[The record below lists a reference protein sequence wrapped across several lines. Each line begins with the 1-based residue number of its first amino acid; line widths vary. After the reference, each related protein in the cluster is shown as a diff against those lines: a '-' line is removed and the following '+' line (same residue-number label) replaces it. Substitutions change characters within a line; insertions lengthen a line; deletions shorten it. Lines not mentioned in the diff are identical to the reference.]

1 MANQFL
7 NFGES
12 NVNKLREFCEYRN
25 NASSNIEFEIRFGSF
40 QYDKATKRS
49 NFISGCEIDF
59 FYKLMQS
66 FESKGFA
73 KEITNTVETMYKN
86 PDGNG
91 TIKQVKSKKNTTISY
106 VLKNNYKKTYDVYD
120 YDLRLSLAS
129 EETLDNDKAEKLV
142 EKQEPM
148 CKREKERTSFIMP
161 CGRLDFTIVGN
172 DVYELEF
179 EITNTQTK
187 QFNSI
192 LHMVTVILQTR
203 QDNFYVLS
211 NYQKRNVLLEYK
223 ALLNLKYPV
232 FVGAQPETLQKN
244 KIAQLYKQTYSVT
257 DKADGDRC
265 FMYIDDKGFALLL
278 DANVDKICKTNLQ
291 SGKYSN
297 CIIDGERVNH
307 AGVITFMAFD
317 VLAINGVDIRGN
329 DKYHLE
335 ARLDNLTSIV
345 SSIPCTNMYSVE
357 MKTFYFKNV
366 FLGSQVILETADKKS
381 YKNDGLIFTPMNEPY
396 PLTRKWGGLLKWKP
410 AELNTIDFFAV
421 KESDGFWKL
430 FVQHTPTP
438 TPQQISRPQSE
449 LVLFDVE
456 KLCNTP
462 CPIDGMTFQTTI
474 LESTIDPSTGYPF
487 KTRTVIEFRWDTKVC
502 KFIPLRTRW
511 DKTANP
517 RKHGNFSAVACDVWN
532 NIHNPIEKEL
542 LYKFSVG
549 SNKEDQYFEKMRRF
563 HNKVKE
569 YMYSKYARNVENML
583 ELCSG
588 RGGDM
593 HKWLHNNVSNVM
605 GYDISERNI
614 AECKR
619 RWGEAQAK
627 QSASSKF
634 NYNFQKLDLCSS
646 NALEKIYKNTPNKF
660 QVISCQ
666 FGIHYFFGSDTTIHN
681 IINILD
687 TTLEE
692 NGFFMIT
699 FMDDTCLEDLMDK
712 NTIQSK
718 VTHNELQYM
727 IKKQFNQVKII
738 LNGNSILSEGSDEF
752 VIDFHAFAN
761 LMHARGY
768 AVVETELFKNLPPS
782 DFPEIKLLKEYE
794 KDISFLNRYCVFQK
808 GVANMP
814 PRIVNLDT
822 IVQPC
827 QVVPKL
833 FQSCETIDLQQANLS
848 VFKLASKYDLIDVMN
863 CINYKCYKQ
872 TIENK
877 DIESFDDITHVFNSF
892 PLGLVPK
899 FMADP
904 LNLNEYETMDGHVY
918 FTNYKHVTEKK
929 PLDDS
934 QQQQEYTNW
943 YVLMHKDKLLFSKN
957 AMTPQ
962 QEPTLTEATLTEATL
977 TEPTIVEPTLAEP
990 TLTEPTIV
998 EPTIVE
1004 PTLAEPTLAEPTL
1017 TEPTLTEPTL
1027 AEPTI
1032 VEPTLT
1038 EPTLTEPTLTEPTLT
1053 EPTLTEPM
1061 LTVPT
1066 VVEPTLVDMINNGKT
1081 TIKVLKELL
1090 LERGLKVTGKK
1101 EELRQRLLEN
1111 LD

>member
-1 MANQFL
+1 MANQFF
-7 NFGES
+7 NFGEN

-25 NASSNIEFEIRFGSF
+25 NVSSNTEFEIRFGSF

-91 TIKQVKSKKNTTISY
+91 TIKQIKNQKNTTFSY

-161 CGRLDFTIVGN
+161 YGRLDFTIVGN
-172 DVYELEF
+172 EVYELEF
-179 EITNTQTK
+179 EITNTQTN

-192 LHMVTVILQTR
+192 LHMLTVILQTR
-203 QDNFYVLS
+203 QDNFYVVS
-211 NYQKRNVLLEYK
+211 NYQKRNVLLQYK
-223 ALLNLKYPV
+223 ALLNLKYPI

-244 KIAQLYKQTYSVT
+244 KIAQLYKQPYSVT

-265 FMYIDDKGFALLL
+265 FMYIDDKGFVFLL

-317 VLAINGVDIRGN
+317 VLAFNGVDIRGN
-329 DKYHLE
+329 DKYLLE

-381 YKNDGLIFTPMNEPY
+381 YKNDGLIFTPMHEPY

-438 TPQQISRPQSE
+438 TPTPTPQASSRPQSE

-456 KLCNTP
+456 KLCNTS

-474 LESTIDPSTGYPF
+474 PESTIDPSTGYPF
-487 KTRTVIEFRWDTKVC
+487 KTRTVIEFRWDVKAC
-502 KFIPLRTRW
+502 KFVPLRTRW

-549 SNKEDQYFEKMRRF
+549 SNKEDQCFDKMRRF

-593 HKWLHNNVSNVM
+593 HKWLHNNVSNVV

-619 RWGEAQAK
+619 RWAEAQAK
-627 QSASSKF
+627 QNAKF
-634 NYNFQKLDLCSS
+634 NYNYNFHKLDLCSS
-646 NALEKIYKNTPNKF
+646 NAIEKIYQNTPNKF

-692 NGFFMIT
+692 NGIFMIT

-718 VTHNELQYM
+718 ISNNELQYM

-782 DFPEIKLLKEYE
+782 DFPELELLKECE

-808 GVANMP
+808 GINNMP
-814 PRIVNLDT
+814 PRVVNLDT
-822 IVQPC
+822 LVQPC

-848 VFKLASKYDLIDVMN
+848 VFKLTSKYDVIDVMN
-863 CINYKCYKQ
+863 CINYRCYKQ

-892 PLGLVPK
+892 PLELVPK
-899 FMADP
+899 FIADP
-904 LNLNEYETMDGHVY
+904 LNLNEYEPTDGHVY

-943 YVLMHKDKLLFSKN
+943 YILMHKDKLLFSRS
-957 AMTPQ
+957 AMTHLQ
-962 QEPTLTEATLTEATL
+962 
-977 TEPTIVEPTLAEP
+977 VEPTL
-990 TLTEPTIV
+990 V
-998 EPTIVE
+998 EPTVE
-1004 PTLAEPTLAEPTL
+1004 Q
-1017 TEPTLTEPTL
+1017 
-1027 AEPTI
+1027 
-1032 VEPTLT
+1032 
-1038 EPTLTEPTLTEPTLT
+1038 
-1053 EPTLTEPM
+1053 
-1061 LTVPT
+1061 T
-1066 VVEPTLVDMINNGKT
+1066 VVEPTLVESMVVEPTLVESTVEQTVVEPTLVESMVVEATVEPTVEQTVVEPTLGESTVVEATVEPTVEQTVVEPTLVESTVVDMINNGKT
-1081 TIKVLKELL
+1081 TIKVLKDLL
-1090 LERGLKVTGKK
+1090 SERGLKVTGKK
-1101 EELRQRLLEN
+1101 EELRQRLLDFFEN
-1111 LD
+1111 LDSK